1 LRHAFGK
8 RHLLFFNFQSFV
20 NTLRFFCVNKERTNM
35 PPLSALL
42 DRLVRMAAVL
52 LVLSLLASVMI
63 GVISRQ
69 FNRPVIWSDEMAQN
83 LLVWTGFIGWMIAA
97 RKRSHIRITIF
108 IDRLPRTIRLAA
120 EVVIQLSVIVLALAL
135 LRYGTPL
142 IERNWDI
149 EWISLPLSSG
159 LLYLPIPFA
168 ALVLIGQAIVDIRF
182 ALAGRQYAAP
192 EIGSQPL

>member
-1 LRHAFGK
+1 MML
-8 RHLLFFNFQSFV
+8 
-20 NTLRFFCVNKERTNM
+20 
-35 PPLSALL
+35 PLNAML
-42 DRLVRMAAVL
+42 DRLVRIAAVL
-52 LVLSLLASVMI
+52 LLLSLLSSVMI

-83 LLVWTGFIGWMIAA
+83 LLVWTGFVGWMIAA
-97 RKRSHIRITIF
+97 RRRSHIRITIF
-108 IDRLPRTIRLAA
+108 IDRLPRSFRLAA
-120 EVVIQLSVIVLALAL
+120 EILIQLSVIVLALAL

-168 ALVLIGQAIVDIRF
+168 AFVLIGQAIADIRF
-182 ALAGRQYAAP
+182 ALAGKHHAGP